1 MKDLLPD
8 LFDYFNNE
16 LVLLTTQYKQYGKRT
31 IFWGELVT
39 IKCFEDN
46 SKVKEILKTEGKGK
60 VLFVAGGASMNR
72 ALLGDLIA
80 LSAVENGWEGI
91 VINGCVRD
99 VGALKLMDIGIKAI
113 GTNPIKTQKKGV
125 GEVNCMIS
133 MDNIIIT
140 PGMMLYSDEN
150 GIGIANTELDLSR
163 LL

>member
-16 LVLLTTQYKQYGKRT
+16 LVLLTTQYQQYGKRT

-60 VLFVAGGASMNR
+60 VLFVDGGASMNR

-91 VINGCVRD
+91 VSE
-99 VGALKLMDIGIKAI
+99 
-113 GTNPIKTQKKGV
+113 T
-125 GEVNCMIS
+125 
-133 MDNIIIT
+133 
-140 PGMMLYSDEN
+140 
-150 GIGIANTELDLSR
+150 
-163 LL
+163 